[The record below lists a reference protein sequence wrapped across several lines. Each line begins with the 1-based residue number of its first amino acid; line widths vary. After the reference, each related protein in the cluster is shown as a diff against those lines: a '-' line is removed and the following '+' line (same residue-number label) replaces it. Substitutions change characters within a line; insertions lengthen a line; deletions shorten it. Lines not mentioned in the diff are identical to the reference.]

1 MIAKFLLRKEKPSV
15 EKAKM
20 AGALFSINLQFSIKN
35 ELFQIIKNISINF
48 NKIQAISKEKSQQ
61 FLLNSHNKNPL
72 WPTQKTTL
80 FHITDFFPLNNEFKQ
95 ASFHRSLHYSFKF
108 GKSTWKDVS
117 KLKILKKIN
126 LIFNLL
132 NLFVKKEKKIHQNGK
147 RNFPIKFIVCEIRW
161 KLWLKSDGISNF
173 FHETWHFLTVFFLC
187 RLHFAASRKFNFL

>member
-108 GKSTWKDVS
+108 GKST
-117 KLKILKKIN
+117 
-126 LIFNLL
+126 
-132 NLFVKKEKKIHQNGK
+132 
-147 RNFPIKFIVCEIRW
+147 
-161 KLWLKSDGISNF
+161 
-173 FHETWHFLTVFFLC
+173 
-187 RLHFAASRKFNFL
+187 